1 MTKKEL
7 SQLRYLNREIE
18 RDQRRL
24 EELMAFAQGKAVT
37 ITGMPRGGGIS
48 DTVGQCAA
56 EIADLKRS
64 IEIKIQRSWRQLVK
78 LQAFINGVEDCQL
91 QEILTLRYVNGLS
104 WNQVAVCIGGGNTAD
119 GVRKMH
125 DRFLKN

>member
-7 SQLRYLNREIE
+7 SQLRHLNREIE

-91 QEILTLRYVNGLS
+91 QEILTLRYINGLS
-104 WNQVAVCIGGGNTAD
+104 WNQVAFSIGGGNTAD
-119 GVRKMH
+119 SVRKMH
-125 DRFLKN
+125 ERFLKN

>member
-1 MTKKEL
+1 
-7 SQLRYLNREIE
+7 
-18 RDQRRL
+18 
-24 EELMAFAQGKAVT
+24 MAFAQGKAVT

-78 LQAFINGVEDCQL
+78 LQAFINGVDDCQL

-125 DRFLKN
+125 DRFLKKK

>member
-1 MTKKEL
+1 MTKEEL

-18 RDQRRL
+18 QDQRRL
-24 EELMAFAQGKAVT
+24 QELMTFAQGKAIT

-56 EIADLKRS
+56 EIADLKHS
-64 IEIKIQRSWRQLVK
+64 IEIKIQRCWQELGK
-78 LQAFINGVEDCQL
+78 LQRYINSVEDSLIRGILTFRYINGM
-91 QEILTLRYVNGLS
+91 N
-104 WNQVAVCIGGGNTAD
+104 WNQVAACIGGGNTAD
-119 GVRKMH
+119 GVRMMH